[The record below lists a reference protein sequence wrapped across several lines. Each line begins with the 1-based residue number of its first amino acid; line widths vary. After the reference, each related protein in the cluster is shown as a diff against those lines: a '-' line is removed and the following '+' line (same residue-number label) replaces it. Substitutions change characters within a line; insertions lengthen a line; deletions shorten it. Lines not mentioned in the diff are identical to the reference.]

1 MKNLFSIPLYG
12 LIFSFA
18 QKLIGLNRS
27 TVNCLCRA
35 TCSEDWKR
43 EGEQEH
49 EAIFIAF
56 KLGVQIK
63 SGERQFGVLRKRVF
77 DDKLRRRVFKR
88 KLLEAIIN
96 HRRSQDDINEKVI
109 GKVVTQL
116 MDNCFT

>member
-35 TCSEDWKR
+35 TCSEDRER

-49 EAIFIAF
+49 ETLFIAF
-56 KLGVQIK
+56 SVQIK
-63 SGERQFGVLRKRVF
+63 SGERQFRVL
-77 DDKLRRRVFKR
+77 
-88 KLLEAIIN
+88 
-96 HRRSQDDINEKVI
+96 QT
-109 GKVVTQL
+109 GKS
-116 MDNCFT
+116 CR